1 MSAPSNDAPEPQ
13 SPHRS
18 PSPGENPVAPQR
30 LGSDLSFGIK
40 VACVVGVLWLC
51 ALAYEPSNLWRAFQS
66 SEDRE
71 NPIPDGLLEAIAR
84 EQAAVKRLQGL
95 GCITLKEYFDESAP
109 SCIILSP
116 LERRVADLT
125 EGGSVIPVR
134 WEVIIHDL
142 IEAENHFEDLSALRH
157 REVIQVQ
164 PRTVTDST
172 PRIIRRL
179 PGSVGLI
186 LRIDGGKSESSNESA
201 YHLLAGLP
209 FTAVEVAEKPLSR
222 SLSHLLPGFPKLHS
236 LGLAYCKEPIA
247 DEVWADV
254 ARCDRLCLL
263 LLWSVPVSDAGMKSI
278 ATIPQLKKLCFS
290 SVTLGNRGLTLL
302 PAPLELDMLTI
313 SEIGGFGDSYL
324 GRLNVD
330 PVELNLYRTGVKFR
344 GWGRDW
350 LLSRKRLMHVTI
362 PDFDLSLED
371 AKAINALGGPQ
382 IELTSPCW

>member
-1 MSAPSNDAPEPQ
+1 MSAPSNDAPDPQ

-18 PSPGENPVAPQR
+18 PSPGETQVPPQR

-84 EQAAVKRLQGL
+84 EKIAVKRLQAL
-95 GCITLKEYFDESAP
+95 KCITLQEYFDESAP

-142 IEAENHFEDLSALRH
+142 IEAEKHFEDLSALRH

-164 PRTVTDST
+164 PRTLTEST

-179 PGSVGLI
+179 PDSDSLMLWI
-186 LRIDGGKSESSNESA
+186 EETKPDFTSESD
-201 YHLLAGLP
+201 YQLLAGLP
-209 FTAVEVAEKPLSR
+209 FTVLEVHERPLSR
-222 SLSHLLPGFPKLHS
+222 SLSQLLPGLPKLHS

-254 ARCDRLCLL
+254 ALCQRLSLL
-263 LLWSVPVSDAGMKSI
+263 VLNYVPVSDTGMKSI
-278 ATIPQLKKLCFS
+278 ATIPHLKKLSFHG
-290 SVTLGNRGLTLL
+290 VALGNRGLTLL
-302 PAPLELDMLTI
+302 PATLELDRLSI
-313 SEIGGFGDSYL
+313 SDIGAFGDWYL
-324 GRLNVD
+324 GGLHVD
-330 PVELNLYRTGVKFR
+330 PVELNLHSTGVKFR

-350 LLSRKRLMHVTI
+350 LLSRKRLKNVTI
-362 PDFDLSLED
+362 PDFDLSLEE
-371 AKAINALGGPQ
+371 AKAVNALGGPQ
-382 IELTSPCW
+382 IERTSPCW